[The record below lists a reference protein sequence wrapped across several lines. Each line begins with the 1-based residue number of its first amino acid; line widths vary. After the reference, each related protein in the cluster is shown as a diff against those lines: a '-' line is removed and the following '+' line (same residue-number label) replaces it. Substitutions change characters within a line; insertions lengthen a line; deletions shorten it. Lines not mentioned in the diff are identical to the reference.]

1 MKPPKPKDNKSCTN
15 CKYIIYLRTQLGY
28 TPICKKRSDLKRGK
42 ISVIT
47 PDMELDALMGC
58 CRYWSDNNEQEKE
71 KSAAPAL

>member
-28 TPICKKRSDLKRGK
+28 TPICKRCSDLKKGK

-47 PDMELDALMGC
+47 DALMGC
-58 CRYWSDNNEQEKE
+58 CRYWSDINEQEKE

>member
-1 MKPPKPKDNKSCTN
+1 MKPTKPKDNKSCTN
-15 CKYIIYLRTQLGY
+15 CKYLIYLRTQRGY
-28 TPICKKRSDLKRGK
+28 TPICKRFSDLKKGK

-47 PDMELDALMGC
+47 PDALMGC

>member
-1 MKPPKPKDNKSCTN
+1 MKPPKLKKNRSCTD

-28 TPICKKRSDLKRGK
+28 TPICKRRSDLKKGK

-47 PDMELDALMGC
+47 ALMGC